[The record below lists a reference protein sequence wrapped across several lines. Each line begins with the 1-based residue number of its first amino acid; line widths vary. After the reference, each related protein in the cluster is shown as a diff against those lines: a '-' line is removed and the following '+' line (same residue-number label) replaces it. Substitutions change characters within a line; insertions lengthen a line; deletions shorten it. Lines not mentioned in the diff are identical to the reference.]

1 MSKTIVRPTLSLGN
15 HIYLYRLLRDAIGC
29 GKQTF
34 MTQVEEAL
42 AAGDMTAYDLGF
54 ESTRELL
61 EELDDC
67 IKLTVFKG
75 GRLYATVIAN
85 EAWDAA
91 LAKGEDKPK
100 AAKGA
105 KQSYKKKKRG
115 EKDLKAV
122 RPKHVKRPEP
132 EAAVEAVPEPEP
144 ETEIEVAIEVAAEAE
159 TEIAAMT
166 DPEVMSEQEAAA
178 ELNEAPK
185 STTEEA
191 ADQSETPAFQN
202 SDVFGDEAEDNQ
214 PDESADQDATE
225 STPEPETPQP
235 AISLTVVYDPENANA
250 GITTM
255 ASTPIEAKS
264 SVENEN
270 ATQVEVETAVADAP
284 VTVKPADSEIK
295 PKVTP
300 EPAPVIESM
309 PAAACDQIPASAPAS
324 LPAAAPAPHLQR
336 PPSPR
341 TSPSISQPRSSAP
354 ARFCT
359 SCRPISPTAPT
370 RSASSA
376 STTGSPASA
385 VPSRPRETAQASPC
399 ATRRPASATKSPCA
413 SAATP
418 PAVSEPPGPS
428 TRLKNPTNSK
438 TRRTSQKRSP
448 RFFIFPG

>member
-100 AAKGA
+100 TAKGA

-132 EAAVEAVPEPEP
+132 EAMVEAAPEPEP
-144 ETEIEVAIEVAAEAE
+144 ETEIEVAIEVTAEAE
-159 TEIAAMT
+159 TEIAATT
-166 DPEVMSEQEAAA
+166 DSEVISEQEATV

-191 ADQSETPAFQN
+191 ADQPEPSAFQN
-202 SDVFGDEAEDNQ
+202 SDVFGDEAEDDQ
-214 PDESADQDATE
+214 SDEPADQDATE

-264 SVENEN
+264 SVENED
-270 ATQVEVETAVADAP
+270 ATQVEVETAAADAP
-284 VTVKPADSEIK
+284 VTVEPADSTIK
-295 PKVTP
+295 PEATP
-300 EPAPVIESM
+300 EPAPVIESVPTSACGQI
-309 PAAACDQIPASAPAS
+309 PAPAPASAPA
-324 LPAAAPAPHLQR
+324 
-336 PPSPR
+336 
-341 TSPSISQPRSSAP
+341 
-354 ARFCT
+354 
-359 SCRPISPTAPT
+359 APT
-370 RSASSA
+370 IPEDFPIDFATEVFCPGPLLHQLSTYLPYGADTLGIVGEYYWIARERGTIEAARNRASFPLRYTQA
-376 STTGSPASA
+376 GERREVAVRIRRNTTGGLGSTWAIDK
-385 VPSRPRETAQASPC
+385 VE
-399 ATRRPASATKSPCA
+399 
-413 SAATP
+413 
-418 PAVSEPPGPS
+418 PS
-428 TRLKNPTNSK
+428 TK
-438 TRRTSQKRSP
+438 
-448 RFFIFPG
+448 

>member
-1 MSKTIVRPTLSLGN
+1 MSKTIVTPTLSLGN

-67 IKLTVFKG
+67 IRLTVFKG

-85 EAWDAA
+85 DTWDAA

-132 EAAVEAVPEPEP
+132 EAMVEAAPEPEP
-144 ETEIEVAIEVAAEAE
+144 EAEIEVAIEVTAEAE
-159 TEIAAMT
+159 TEIAATT
-166 DPEVMSEQEAAA
+166 DSKVISEQKAAA
-178 ELNEAPK
+178 ELDEAPK
-185 STTEEA
+185 STAEEA
-191 ADQSETPAFQN
+191 ANLSETPAFQN
-202 SDVFGDEAEDNQ
+202 SDVFGDEAEDDQ
-214 PDESADQDATE
+214 SDEPADQGATE
-225 STPEPETPQP
+225 SAPEPETPQP

-255 ASTPIEAKS
+255 ASTPIEAKP

-270 ATQVEVETAVADAP
+270 ATQVEVETAAADAP
-284 VTVKPADSEIK
+284 VTVEPADSTTRPEA
-295 PKVTP
+295 TP
-300 EPAPVIESM
+300 ESAPVIESL
-309 PAAACDQIPASAPAS
+309 PTSACDQIPAPAPAS
-324 LPAAAPAPHLQR
+324 APAAAPTP
-336 PPSPR
+336 
-341 TSPSISQPRSSAP
+341 AP
-354 ARFCT
+354 AAPAIPKDFPVDFTTEIFCPGPLLHQLST
-359 SCRPISPTAPT
+359 YLPYGADTLGIVGEYYWIARERGTIEVA
-370 RSASSA
+370 RNRASFPLHYTQA
-376 STTGSPASA
+376 GERHEVTVRIRRNTTGGLGSTWAIDK
-385 VPSRPRETAQASPC
+385 VE
-399 ATRRPASATKSPCA
+399 
-413 SAATP
+413 
-418 PAVSEPPGPS
+418 EPE
-428 TRLKNPTNSK
+428 
-438 TRRTSQKRSP
+438 Q
-448 RFFIFPG
+448 

>member
-61 EELDDC
+61 EELNDC
-67 IKLTVFKG
+67 VKLTVFKG

-132 EAAVEAVPEPEP
+132 EPVAEVAPEPEP
-144 ETEIEVAIEVAAEAE
+144 EPEIEVAIEVTVEAE
-159 TEIAAMT
+159 TEITATT
-166 DPEVMSEQEAAA
+166 DSEVISKQEATT

-185 STTEEA
+185 PTPEEA
-191 ADQSETPAFQN
+191 ASQPEAPALQN
-202 SDVFGDEAEDNQ
+202 SDVFGDEAEDDQ
-214 PDESADQDATE
+214 PEEPTEQDAAE
-225 STPEPETPQP
+225 AASEPEAPQP

-255 ASTPIEAKS
+255 ASTPIEAKP
-264 SVENEN
+264 SVEDEN
-270 ATQVEVETAVADAP
+270 ATQVEVETAAADAP
-284 VTVKPADSEIK
+284 ATVEPADSTIK
-295 PKVTP
+295 PEATP
-300 EPAPVIESM
+300 EPAPVIKSV
-309 PAAACDQIPASAPAS
+309 PTSACEQIPAPAPAS
-324 LPAAAPAPHLQR
+324 APAAAPAP
-336 PPSPR
+336 
-341 TSPSISQPRSSAP
+341 AP
-354 ARFCT
+354 A
-359 SCRPISPTAPT
+359 APT
-370 RSASSA
+370 IPEDFPVDFATEVFCPGPLLHQLSTYLPYGADTLGIVGEYYWIARERGTIEAARNRASFPLCYTQA
-376 STTGSPASA
+376 GERREVTVRIRRNTTGGLG
-385 VPSRPRETAQASPC
+385 
-399 ATRRPASATKSPCA
+399 
-413 SAATP
+413 AAWGIDKVEAP
-418 PAVSEPPGPS
+418 VE
-428 TRLKNPTNSK
+428 
-438 TRRTSQKRSP
+438 
-448 RFFIFPG
+448 